1 MIETL
6 TPSPV
11 AAEPEVMHKVT
22 RRLMWFLF
30 ALFMAT
36 YIDRINIAFAQL
48 TMNQALGLTATMF
61 GLANTIFYVG
71 YIAFEIPSN
80 LLMARFGARVWLSRI
95 MITIGITSAA
105 TALAG
110 GPNSLYFLRFLVGV
124 AEAGFVPGVLL
135 YLTYWFPQTY
145 RARANAWLMIAMP
158 ATIAVAAPLS
168 GLALDMDGALGLAGW
183 RWLFLLEALPSLV
196 LGIAAYVYLTD
207 RPAQASWLTAGERE
221 TLQQAL
227 EREQAGARPKQSVW
241 SEIRSPHVLLLTLT
255 YFCIVTTLNTN
266 ATWAPRIIREVFA
279 DTTALTYIGLLV
291 GIAPFFTVIAMP
303 LWSARSDRRAE
314 RRWHTALPM
323 GLAALGWLLVT
334 ASDIGWL
341 RIAGLVFVSVGA
353 FTAMAVFWAFTAPLL
368 SPKSRPAAIALIS
381 SGGVLGSALSPLIV
395 GYLLDL
401 TGSFDTPLWY
411 ATTLLVAGIG
421 LLFTVRKP
429 AAAPAA

>member
-1 MIETL
+1 MLETL
-6 TPSPV
+6 TPSAAV
-11 AAEPEVMHKVT
+11 AVAEPEVMRKVT
-22 RRLMWFLF
+22 RRLIWFLF

-48 TMNQALGLTATMF
+48 TMNAALGLNATMF
-61 GLANTIFYVG
+61 GFASTVFYVG

-80 LLMARFGARVWLSRI
+80 LMMARLGARVWLARI
-95 MITIGITSAA
+95 MVTIGITSAA
-105 TALAG
+105 TALAA
-110 GPNSLYFLRFLVGV
+110 GPNSLYVLRFLVGV

-183 RWLFLLEALPSLV
+183 RWLFLLEAVPSAV
-196 LGIAAYVYLTD
+196 LGVAAWFYLTD
-207 RPAQASWLTAGERE
+207 RPAQAAWLAPAERDVV
-221 TLQQAL
+221 QQAL
-227 EREQAGARPKQSVW
+227 DREQAAGAQEKRSVW
-241 SEIRSPHVLLLTLT
+241 SEIRSRHVVLLTLV

-279 DTTALTYIGLLV
+279 DTVALTYIGFLV
-291 GIAPFFTVIAMP
+291 AIAPVFTVIAMP
-303 LWSARSDRRAE
+303 LWSARSDRRSE

-334 ASDIGWL
+334 ASDVGSL
-341 RIAGLVFVSVGA
+341 RIAGLVLVSVGA

-411 ATTLLVAGIG
+411 AATLLVAGMG
-421 LLFTVRKP
+421 LLFKVRK
-429 AAAPAA
+429 AAAA

>member
-1 MIETL
+1 MVETL
-6 TPSPV
+6 APGAVGT
-11 AAEPEVMHKVT
+11 EHEVMRKVT

-36 YIDRINIAFAQL
+36 YIDRINIGFAQL
-48 TMNQALGLTATMF
+48 TMNAALGLTATMYGF
-61 GLANTIFYVG
+61 ANTIFYVG

-80 LLMARFGARVWLSRI
+80 LLLARFGARVWLSRI
-95 MITIGITSAA
+95 MITIGLTSAA
-105 TALAG
+105 TILAT

-158 ATIAVAAPLS
+158 ATIAVASPLS

-183 RWLFLLEALPSLV
+183 RWLFLLEAIPSFA
-196 LGIAAYVYLTD
+196 LGIAAFFYLTD
-207 RPAQASWLTAGERE
+207 KPGHATWLSAAERE
-221 TLQQAL
+221 TLQQVL
-227 EREQAGARPKQSVW
+227 DREQSVVKAKQSIW
-241 SEIRSPHVLLLTLT
+241 SEIGSRHVLLLTLT

-279 DTTALTYIGLLV
+279 DTTALTYIGFLV
-291 GIAPFFTVIAMP
+291 AIAPFFTVIAMP
-303 LWSARSDRRAE
+303 IWSARSDQRNE
-314 RRWHTALPM
+314 RRWHTVLPM
-323 GLAALGWLLVT
+323 GLAALGWLLITITDV
-334 ASDIGWL
+334 GWL
-341 RIAGLVFVSVGA
+341 RILGLVFVSVGA

-411 ATTLLVAGIG
+411 ATTLLLTGAC
-421 LLFTVRKP
+421 LLFAVRKP
-429 AAAPAA
+429 ASA